1 MDIHL
6 QPELLNIKQESDVG
20 ADDDEENTRST
31 EYDDTEENE
40 GKKKKKRG
48 RPSARKA
55 ANTASLIDKDT
66 EDGDIYSFGSHFLDG
81 YGKFIKIFFIG
92 NISYHILNKI
102 AL

>member
-6 QPELLNIKQESDVG
+6 QPELLDIKQESDVG

-48 RPSARKA
+48 RPPARKA
-55 ANTASLIDKDT
+55 ANAASFIHKHT
-66 EDGDIYSFGSHFLDG
+66 EDSDFYSFSSHFLDG
-81 YGKFIKIFFIG
+81 YGKLIKIFFIG
-92 NISYHILNKI
+92 NISYDNIISFK
-102 AL
+102 